1 MKKIAW
7 FCFAFM
13 LIAANMYAAGIGE
26 KAAVLEAETLTLTPG
41 KNTSEINITWYGNTA
56 DGHSGKVKFSL
67 NSNVRSGNMPADA
80 QTLTASST
88 DASEGKVSHKAT
100 LTGLAANTVYA
111 YSVSSNGTDFSKVY
125 TYRTPAAGRFTFVAV
140 GDPQLTQPGV
150 SPTSEGVP
158 GGYMEKNN
166 SKTTAQGWSDTV
178 SLIMRRVPN
187 VRFIAGVGDAIDR
200 NLVSDLGRPENALEP
215 HEIKYVNFFAP
226 SALRSVPF
234 APAMG
239 NHESRS
245 HFGFVHHYNIPNEQS
260 FASVPTG
267 QSGSRHEMESRG
279 NYFYMFNNSLFVV
292 LNTAPYPRNRD
303 EAARV
308 INEILDPTLKAATDA
323 HSGQYKWLFVQ
334 THKSVA
340 SLADHAA
347 DKDIQ
352 YYVEAGFQQMMDK
365 YKVDFVLA
373 GHDHIYA
380 RSYPMFD
387 GKRVDGKAG
396 NSISN
401 AGGTVY
407 FTLNSSSGQ
416 KFYEEFVPDIK
427 DNAEYPYFE
436 DGTTGSTV
444 LMSKKVP
451 YPVNFYHQDYKPMF
465 LEVDVSDNSVTFN
478 SYEVQDNLSAKVVDT
493 FTVSK

>member
-1 MKKIAW
+1 MKKISWICIALILLTVNV
-7 FCFAFM
+7 FAGG
-13 LIAANMYAAGIGE
+13 AGE
-26 KAAVLEAETLTLTPG
+26 KAAVFEAETLTLTPG
-41 KNTSEINITWYGNTA
+41 KNTTEINVTWYGSTS
-56 DGHSGKVKFSL
+56 DGVSGKVKFAP
-67 NSNVRSGNMPADA
+67 NSAVRGGKFPDNT
-80 QTLTASST
+80 QTVNSAGAA
-88 DASEGKVSHKAT
+88 ASEGKVSHKAT
-100 LTGLAANTVYA
+100 LAGLTPNTVYA
-111 YSVSSNGTDFSKVY
+111 YSVSSDGINFSKVY
-125 TYRTPAAGRFTFVAV
+125 TYRTPAVGRFTFVAV

-158 GGYMEKNN
+158 GGFMEKNN
-166 SKTTAQGWSDTV
+166 SKTTKQGWADTV
-178 SLIMRRVPN
+178 TIITRRIPN

-226 SALRSVPF
+226 DALRSIPF
-234 APAMG
+234 APAVG

-260 FASVPTG
+260 FTSVPTG
-267 QSGSRHEMESRG
+267 QSGSRHDMESRG
-279 NYFYMFNNSLFVV
+279 NYFYLYNNALFVV
-292 LNTAPYPRNRD
+292 LNTAPYPRNRE

-308 INEILDPTLKAATDA
+308 INEILDPTLKAATETHA
-323 HSGQYKWLFVQ
+323 GQYKWLFVQ
-334 THKSVA
+334 THKSIA

-347 DKDIQ
+347 DRDIQ
-352 YYVEAGFQQMMDK
+352 FYVEAGFGQMMDK

-380 RSYPMFD
+380 RSYPLFD

-396 NSISN
+396 SSISN

-427 DNAEYPYFE
+427 DNTEYPYFE
-436 DGTTGSTV
+436 DGTTGSAV

-451 YPVNFYHQDYKPMF
+451 YPVNFYHQDFKPMF
-465 LEVDVSDNSVTFN
+465 LEVDVADNAVTFK
-478 SYEVQDNLSAKVVDT
+478 SYEVQDNLSVKIVDT

>member
-1 MKKIAW
+1 
-7 FCFAFM
+7 M
-13 LIAANMYAAGIGE
+13 LLIVLMLLAANVFASGIRDT
-26 KAAVLEAETLTLTPG
+26 AVSFEAETLTLTPG
-41 KNTSEINITWYGNTA
+41 SNTSEINITWYGNTA
-56 DGHSGKVKFSL
+56 DGNSGSVKFAV
-67 NSNVRSGNMPADA
+67 NSSVRNGNFPVNV
-80 QTLTASST
+80 QTVTATGTS
-88 DASEGKVSHKAT
+88 ASEGKVSHKAT
-100 LTGLAANTVYA
+100 LTGLTPNTVYA

-125 TYRTPAAGRFTFVAV
+125 TYRTPAAGRFIFVAV
-140 GDPQLTQPGV
+140 GDPQLTEPGI

-158 GGYMEKNN
+158 GGFMEKNN
-166 SKTTAQGWSDTV
+166 SKTTAQGWQDTV
-178 SLIMRRVPN
+178 NAFMRQVPN

-200 NLVSDLGRPENALEP
+200 NLISDLGRPENALEP
-215 HEIKYVNFFAP
+215 HEIKYRNFFAP
-226 SALRSVPF
+226 AALRSVPF

-245 HFGFVHHYNIPNEQS
+245 HYGFVHHYNIPNEQS
-260 FASVPTG
+260 FTSVPTG

-279 NYFYMFNNSLFVV
+279 NYFYLYNNALFVV

-352 YYVEAGFQQMMDK
+352 YYIEAGFQQMIDK

-380 RSYPMFD
+380 RSYPMTD
-387 GKRVDGKAG
+387 GKRV
-396 NSISN
+396 SS
-401 AGGTVY
+401 GGTVY

-427 DNAEYPYFE
+427 DNTEYPYFE
-436 DGTTGSTV
+436 DGTTGSAV
-444 LMSKKVP
+444 LMSGKVP
-451 YPVNFYHQDYKPMF
+451 YPVSFYHQDYKPMF
-465 LEVDVSDNSVTFN
+465 LEIDVSDNSVTFK
-478 SYEVQDNLSAKVVDT
+478 SYEVQDNLSVKVVDT
-493 FTVSK
+493 YTVTK